1 MRVDRMHFYYLTVD
15 ACTEGEAGLP
25 QEALGEDIASPGE
38 DTSSL
43 FKVNLSYHNLMSSS
57 QNLHGRM

>member
-1 MRVDRMHFYYLTVD
+1 MHFYYLTVD